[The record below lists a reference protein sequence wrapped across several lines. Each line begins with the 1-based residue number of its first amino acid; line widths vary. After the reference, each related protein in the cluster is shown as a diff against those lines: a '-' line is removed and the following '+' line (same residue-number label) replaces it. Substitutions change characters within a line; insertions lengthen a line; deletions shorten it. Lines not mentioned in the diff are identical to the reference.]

1 VYFEKDGRL
10 LGPPF
15 QQFAS
20 FAEWTAQ
27 VADAQRPAPRVM
39 TTVATLK
46 MQDVAGKAG
55 SNTYCVSLSS
65 ELPLKS
71 RLEFVGRATADVE
84 APFVKVL

>member
-1 VYFEKDGRL
+1 
-10 LGPPF
+10 
-15 QQFAS
+15 
-20 FAEWTAQ
+20 
-27 VADAQRPAPRVM
+27 M